1 MIQARQI
8 FRNTAAMTL
17 ADLVTRGGSMLL
29 CFLIA
34 RMLQADGLG
43 IYSTAMAYYGLI
55 AVASGMGAQDFLVR
69 EIARDPD
76 ETNRYVVHTSVVGL
90 AVSSGVMAVFSLI
103 LPHLGYSAE
112 LASST
117 GVVILAIIPG
127 TLNLIQK
134 AVFVAH
140 QRVEFVLYTRLLG
153 TLVNVVL
160 SVFLLARGYGV
171 VSLLVAFVVVEYLVM
186 FCFFLLISRYIAR
199 FRWQFEFS
207 FARKLLWE
215 MRVFAALS
223 LLSALFARPEVII
236 LSLVSDEEEI
246 GYYSAASKLV
256 GFWYLVSQI
265 YMTNVYPVLS
275 RSYRLAEARFQI
287 IQDKSIKYLLA
298 ISLPLTAGM
307 IGAAAP
313 AIRLFYGPGFEAAVL
328 PLQVMALS
336 IPLAYVSAVLW
347 RVLAARDR
355 QDAVLWVRIITL
367 GTRLGGGYLMA
378 RWWGVLGASLSVLV
392 NMLLNTLLLAVHV
405 RRSGIRLR
413 FMALGWRFALAAMVM
428 GVLVWAVAPQLS
440 LWLLVLIAA
449 VVYGG
454 LVLVLKGF
462 DAEDLALF
470 REVWQPRKSHQQH
483 GEL

>member
-8 FRNTAAMTL
+8 FKNTAAMTL

-29 CFLIA
+29 SFLIA
-34 RMLQADGLG
+34 RMLQASGLG

-76 ETNRYVVHTSVVGL
+76 KTNRYVVHASLAGL
-90 AVSSGVMAVFSLI
+90 AVSSIVMAVFFLI
-103 LPHLGYSAE
+103 LPHLGYTAE
-112 LASST
+112 MASST

-127 TLNLIQK
+127 TLNMIQK

-140 QRVEFVLYTRLLG
+140 QRVEFVLYTRFLG
-153 TLVNVVL
+153 TIVNVAL

-186 FCFFLLISRYIAR
+186 FCLYFFINRYIAHS
-199 FRWQFEFS
+199 RWEFQFS
-207 FARKLLWE
+207 FARNLLWE

-223 LLSALFARPEVII
+223 LLSALFAQPEVII
-236 LSLVSDEEEI
+236 LSLISNEEEI
-246 GYYSAASKLV
+246 GYYSAANKLV
-256 GFWYLVSQI
+256 GFWYLMSQI

-275 RSYRLAEARFQI
+275 RSYRLAEEKFQI
-287 IQDKSIKYLLA
+287 IQNKSIKYLLA
-298 ISLPLTAGM
+298 ISLPLTAG
-307 IGAAAP
+307 IVGAATP

-328 PLQVMALS
+328 PLQVMALN

-347 RVLAARDR
+347 RVLAARNR

-367 GTRLGGGYLMA
+367 GIRLGGGYLMT
-378 RWWGVLGASLSVLV
+378 RSWGVLGASISVVLS
-392 NMLLNTLLLAVHV
+392 MLLNTLLLAVHV
-405 RRSGIRLR
+405 RRSGIRPR
-413 FMALGWRFALAAMVM
+413 FLALGWRFTLAATAM
-428 GVLVWAVAPQLS
+428 GVLVWVLSPQLS
-440 LWLLVLIAA
+440 LWLLVPIAA
-449 VVYGG
+449 LVYAG
-454 LVLVLKGF
+454 LVLLLKGF
-462 DAEDLALF
+462 DGEDLALF
-470 REVWQPRKSHQQH
+470 RQVWQPKETRQQH